1 MASASLRVSP
11 GNTIVLPSTMAQTAT
26 PVRFKVQLSHVD
38 RGVYEA
44 VEVKMAQHPSETR
57 RYLLCRLC
65 AYLLLWEEGLTFS
78 KGGLSSPDEAPLSSR
93 TLDGR
98 LTMQVEIGTPSA
110 ERLHKASKAAPR
122 VIVVTHQPLAQLQ
135 DALAGQK
142 VHKLETI
149 DVFVLDP
156 KFLDAVDER
165 LAERGG
171 DLDVTISDG
180 LMYVNVG
187 GVALETPVVPVRLA

>member
-1 MASASLRVSP
+1 MCYGVA
-11 GNTIVLPSTMAQTAT
+11 MAQTAT

-44 VEVKMAQHPSETR
+44 LDVKMAQHPSETR
-57 RYLLCRLC
+57 RFLLCRLC
-65 AYLLLWEEGLTFS
+65 AFVLLYEEGLAFS
-78 KGGLSSPDEAPLSSR
+78 KGGLSSPDEPALSSH

-98 LTMQVEIGTPSA
+98 LTLQVEIGTPSA

-122 VIVVTHQPLAQLQ
+122 VVVVTHQPLQLMK

-149 DVFVLDP
+149 DVIALDGA
-156 KFLDAVDER
+156 FLDEVDGH
-165 LAERGG
+165 LGERGG
-171 DLDVTISDG
+171 ELEVTVSDG
-180 LMYVNVG
+180 LLYVAVG
-187 GVALETPVVPVRLA
+187 GETMTTSVAPVRLA

>member
-1 MASASLRVSP
+1 
-11 GNTIVLPSTMAQTAT
+11 MAQTAT
-26 PVRFKVQLSHVD
+26 PVRFKVQLSDVD

-44 VEVKMAQHPSETR
+44 LDVKMAQHPSETR

-65 AYLLLWEEGLTFS
+65 AYVLLYEEGLVFS
-78 KGGLSSPDEAPLSSR
+78 KGGLSSPDEPPLSSR

-98 LTMQVEIGTPSA
+98 LTLQVEIGTPSA

-122 VIVVTHQPLAQLQ
+122 VVVFTHQPLHLLT

-149 DVFVLDP
+149 DVYAIDP
-156 KFLDAVDER
+156 AFLDDVDSH
-165 LAERGG
+165 LGERGG
-171 DLDVTISDG
+171 ELDVTVSDG
-180 LMYVNVG
+180 LLYVTVDG
-187 GVALETPVVPVRLA
+187 AALQTPVVPTRLA